1 MRRGRVRGG
10 LPLFRPGRQAHPGP
24 RGVPMLRL
32 VRSAGWGSR
41 PYLAVLM
48 VLTLA
53 GCAVRAKS
61 VADIRND
68 PGQFDNRQVEVTGR
82 VTSAWSIPL
91 VPYGLYKIDD
101 GSAEITVLSQQRG
114 TPSKGALV
122 KVRGNVRQ
130 VASFG
135 TSSVGLHIEERD
147 RKLVRK

>member
-1 MRRGRVRGG
+1 MFRLVKTAGWDTR
-10 LPLFRPGRQAHPGP
+10 PYLFRPYI
-24 RGVPMLRL
+24 VLL
-32 VRSAGWGSR
+32 
-41 PYLAVLM
+41 LA
-48 VLTLA
+48 LTLA
-53 GCAVRAKS
+53 GCAARAKS

-82 VTSAWSIPL
+82 VTSAWSVPL

-122 KVRGNVRQ
+122 KVRGRVRE

-135 TSSVGLHIEERD
+135 SGSVGLHIEERHRD
-147 RKLVRK
+147 LVRR

>member
-1 MRRGRVRGG
+1 MS
-10 LPLFRPGRQAHPGP
+10 
-24 RGVPMLRL
+24 RL
-32 VRSAGWGSR
+32 ARHLLVALLITSA
-41 PYLAVLM
+41 
-48 VLTLA
+48 A
-53 GCAVRAKS
+53 GCAARARS

-82 VTSAWSIPL
+82 VTSAWSVPL

-122 KVRGNVRQ
+122 KVRGRVRE

-135 TSSVGLHIEERD
+135 SSSVGLHIEERD
-147 RKLVRK
+147 RDLVRR